1 MEARRP
7 AVSNDNVKPH
17 ESGNSRRLREGTLRE
32 ILIVLMRGKWIVLA
46 CVLLVTLIA
55 ALVTML
61 TEPTYESVSLILV
74 GNKGGEAAL
83 PFLDLTG
90 TSPKLVNE
98 LETLK
103 SLAVAEAVARRL
115 LQRGSIDS
123 ARGQGLNIA
132 AGVKKDSPGSIGEV
146 VKRLQK
152 HVEITAVKESDIIRL
167 LARSPG
173 RQEAQLIL
181 STYIDV
187 FGERNREMTLEKSKA
202 VREFLQDQ
210 VKSKREALNG
220 RDSSLQDYMRK
231 SNVVSL
237 DEETKR
243 LVEQIA
249 QLEAAQG
256 GLDVEISVK
265 RNTLNAYVE
274 ELRKLEPNV
283 AKSMGEYGDTYIKLL
298 QDQLAKL
305 EVQRDVAVTQNA
317 GGEGMTLYPEQIKAF
332 DAQMATLRKKL
343 EERTKE
349 YLSSMVPGST
359 HPGAQDGSTGYLGEV
374 KQKLVEQRIELS
386 GLLAR
391 KEALERVLLQ
401 TSEQFDQLPRK
412 TIALAQLQRARLSSE
427 KLYLM
432 VEERFNEA
440 SIKEH
445 SEFAEIAVI
454 DPPSIPEDPISP
466 RVALNIMLA
475 ALGGLAIGVAVVLIR
490 AATDVR
496 FHSPEDVTRH
506 GYKLYATIR
515 RIRWIKKDAKGRS
528 GLREDGRWYDT
539 RLVPLFHP
547 FDPATESY
555 RHLLTRLI
563 RGEGEGIPKRIMF
576 TSANP
581 GEGKTTTLA
590 NLAVTAAQLRK
601 RVLVIDADLRRPTLH
616 KLFNIAPSPGLS
628 DYIRGSHQFNE
639 VVRVEVLEN
648 LDVICCGT
656 QVENSARILTSWRLK
671 EFLEKLAPA
680 YDLFLFDTPPLL
692 AVTDP
697 ALLCSSMDLS
707 LIVVSGEGTRIDQL
721 ERADD
726 TLKAAGARATGVVFN
741 NYDIKK
747 AYGGA
752 YKTDL
757 YSYTE
762 YSYTS
767 PGRKRQE
774 PKLGKL

>member
-1 MEARRP
+1 MP
-7 AVSNDNVKPH
+7 NDNVRPH
-17 ESGNSRRLREGTLRE
+17 ESAHSRGSRESTLRE
-32 ILIVLMRGKWIVLA
+32 VLIVLMRGKWIVLA
-46 CVLLVTLIA
+46 CTILVTSVAVVFTL
-55 ALVTML
+55 M
-61 TEPTYESVSLILV
+61 TEPTYESICLILV
-74 GNKGGEAAL
+74 GNRGGEAAL
-83 PFLDLTG
+83 PFLEITG
-90 TSPKLVNE
+90 TSAKMVNE
-98 LETLK
+98 LETLR
-103 SLAVAEAVARRL
+103 SLAIAEVVAMRL
-115 LQRGSIDS
+115 LQKGTIDS
-123 ARGQGLNIA
+123 ARRQELSIV
-132 AGVKKDSPGSIGEV
+132 AGAKKGTLAPVGEV

-152 HVEITAVKESDIIRL
+152 RVDITAVKESDIIRL

-173 RQEAQLIL
+173 RQEAPLIL

-187 FGERNREMTLEKSKA
+187 FSERNREMILEKSKA

-210 VKSKREALNG
+210 MKAKREALNE

-237 DEETKR
+237 DEETRR

-249 QLEAAQG
+249 QLEAAHG

-265 RNTLNAYVE
+265 RNTLNSYVE
-274 ELRKLEPNV
+274 ELRKLEPSV

-298 QDQLAKL
+298 QDQLARL
-305 EVQRDVAVTQNA
+305 EVQRDLAATQNA
-317 GGEGMTLYPEQIKAF
+317 GGDGATMYPEQIKAY
-332 DAQMATLRKKL
+332 DAQMAMLRKKL
-343 EERTKE
+343 GERTKE
-349 YLSSMVPGST
+349 YLNSMVPGATRAGS
-359 HPGAQDGSTGYLGEV
+359 QDGSTGYLAEV
-374 KQKLVEQRIELS
+374 KQKVIEQRIELS

-401 TSEQFDQLPRK
+401 TNEQFDQLPSK
-412 TIALAQLQRARLSSE
+412 TITLAKLQRARLSSE

-454 DPPSIPEDPISP
+454 DPPSIPEDPVSP
-466 RVALNIMLA
+466 RILMNVILSL
-475 ALGGLAIGVAVVLIR
+475 LGGLASGIAVVLVR
-490 AATDVR
+490 AAIDVR

-515 RIRWIKKDAKGRS
+515 RIRWIKKNAQGRS
-528 GLREDGRWYDT
+528 ALREDGRWYDT

-628 DYIRGSHQFNE
+628 DYIRGSHKFNE

-648 LDVICCGT
+648 LDVICCGS
-656 QVENSARILTSWRLK
+656 QVENSARILTSWRLN

-741 NYDIKK
+741 NYDIRK

-767 PGRKRQE
+767 PGGKRQH
-774 PKLGKL
+774 PKLHRLR